1 MERRRRLVKVTR
13 RGQTT
18 IPLEIRRRHRIE
30 EGTRLVVED
39 RGSEIVFR
47 RLKDLEDAAG
57 FLAGRT
63 SVKRLNRIL
72 AESREDQD

>member
-1 MERRRRLVKVTR
+1 MDRRSHVVKVTR

-18 IPLEIRRRHRIE
+18 IPLEIRRRHRIA

-39 RGSEIVFR
+39 RGKEIVFR
-47 RLKDLEDAAG
+47 RVRDLEDAAG

-63 SVKRLNRIL
+63 TVERLNRIL
-72 AESREDQD
+72 AEAREDGD